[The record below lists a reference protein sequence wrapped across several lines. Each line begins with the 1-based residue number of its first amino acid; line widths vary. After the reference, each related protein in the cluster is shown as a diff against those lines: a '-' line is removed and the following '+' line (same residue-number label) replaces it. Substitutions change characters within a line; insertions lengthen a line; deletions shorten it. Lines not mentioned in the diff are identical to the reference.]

1 LQKIGVARVSLG
13 SSPMRATLGLLRR
26 IAQELQTKGT
36 YSALE
41 DAPSH
46 AEVNK
51 LLS

>member
-1 LQKIGVARVSLG
+1 
-13 SSPMRATLGLLRR
+13 MRR
-26 IAQELQTKGT
+26 IAQELQNTGT
-36 YSALE
+36 YKTLE